1 MRYAIPVARPGRT
14 VARRLQ
20 LAPHRLLPWLLLGAV
35 AVPAAAQDESAAGG
49 PFQFVCPVESA
60 PSFVDGI
67 PVPGGRTWER
77 RDDLP
82 PDGAAPAGCWAWS
95 ESCSPRPL
103 EPGQSAAAACRA
115 GGESAT
121 PLTVRMRVT
130 AASNPSGDSVDGTA
144 AAPGF
149 EVVAAP
155 AAMWR
160 QVPWNLLPSTVVS
173 AGSLSL
179 LRNDETWRV
188 QALTGGFASPWRDA
202 PPEESSVD
210 LALQEAVE
218 LAVRA
223 TGDGVPLAGAR
234 MTLVRPAS
242 GMFSFA
248 EPLGFAISDAD
259 GEARLIVSGRERSA
273 VLVSHVTRTAS
284 AFERFAE
291 VPPVV
296 ELGPGL
302 AVTGLTVDP
311 EGRPVAGARLVG
323 LSWVAGGLALMQRHQ
338 GLSGPDGRFLLTG
351 FARGAASLRTDGG
364 ELEYAERFDL
374 EGPRDLGPIVLR
386 APERFWIQVVDGRRG
401 TPIPDARALFEGGE
415 ATRTDQDGLARLSP
429 RFSRILLLA
438 AKGYRAARFQFAGG
452 GAAAE
457 SNPPPGLAAF
467 PVDLAGG
474 AGATAGEPV
483 VLRLA
488 PAFTVEGVFVAADG
502 VTPAASGR
510 VVTTQS
516 VAGGSSTGQRTIA
529 ADGSFSVDLAP
540 GAYKLELT
548 AANAGRRVLEVSGS
562 AGETRDLGIV
572 VAPASAWVSGTVV
585 SPDYAPVPEA
595 RISWLRPTEFGA
607 LMARAMGRMT
617 EVAADADGYFELH
630 GLELGASSLRVE
642 AEGFAP
648 LEFEVEAAA
657 IGWVD
662 AGFVELSRGRRITV
676 RSDVDGG
683 TVNLDPG
690 NEHDPLGSVT
700 GKLID
705 GAAVFE
711 NVPEAPLRVRV
722 LDEGVPVCE
731 RREEAGTGDETIRC
745 DRSTVTVTG
754 LVTVTGQPGDGRLI
768 WQSKV
773 ENPQPEGVGRV
784 LGSPLGRTR
793 VVTSKLELTA
803 PIDAEGN
810 YRLESMLPGE
820 WDVILWSDTGGWQQQ
835 RRVTVPDA
843 PGEEVV
849 VDFRYGGVSVEGIVA
864 DAEGRPVA
872 QATVDIFPGRRAVV
886 ADRNGRYEIRD
897 LAPGAYQLRARFRH
911 SRSDLASVELRDYN
925 DRQSVQLQ
933 LRDDPSD
940 DELTVRLAGVGG
952 GFCFVEM
959 EGAGQRTV
967 RIDGGAASTKLTPP
981 LTDRVRVACQ
991 ADGRWVLG
999 GWQALEPALERGI
1012 DFDPF
1017 ESESSIVLTGE
1028 PSTAAI
1034 QVTGPGGWDLGS
1046 LRIWFGG
1053 ATTFSAGET
1062 ISNLPEGEYTLRWGN
1077 QVRSVWMERRR
1088 ATEVEIE

>member
-1 MRYAIPVARPGRT
+1 M
-14 VARRLQ
+14 
-20 LAPHRLLPWLLLGAV
+20 LLGVV
-35 AVPAAAQDESAAGG
+35 AVPAAAQDEPAAGG
-49 PFQFVCPVESA
+49 PFQFVCPVEIA
-60 PSFVDGI
+60 PSFIDGI
-67 PVPGGRTWER
+67 PVPADRTWER

-82 PDGAAPAGCWAWS
+82 AASAAPAGCWAWS
-95 ESCSPRPL
+95 ESCSPRLL
-103 EPGQSAAAACRA
+103 EPEQSAAAACRA
-115 GGESAT
+115 GGDSAS
-121 PLTVRMRVT
+121 PLTVRMRVA
-130 AASNPSGDSVDGTA
+130 AASAADSASTSAAVSASA
-144 AAPGF
+144 AASGEDSADGRAVVPGF
-149 EVVAAP
+149 DVIAAP

-160 QVPWNLLPSTVVS
+160 QVPWNLLPSTRVS
-173 AGSLSL
+173 SGSLSL
-179 LRNDETWRV
+179 PRSGETWRV
-188 QALTGGFASPWRDA
+188 QALTGGFASPWRDVA
-202 PPEESSVD
+202 PEQGSVE
-210 LALQEAVE
+210 LVLQEAVE
-218 LAVRA
+218 LTVRA
-223 TGDGVPLAGAR
+223 TGDGAPLAGAR

-248 EPLGFAISDAD
+248 EPLGFGISGAD
-259 GEARLIVSGRERSA
+259 GEARLIVSERERSA
-273 VLVSHVTRTAS
+273 VLVSHVARTAS
-284 AFERFAE
+284 AFERHSEA
-291 VPPVV
+291 PPVV
-296 ELGPGL
+296 ELGSGL
-302 AVTGLTVDP
+302 AVSGRAVDP
-311 EGRPVAGARLVG
+311 EGRPVAGVRLLG
-323 LSWVAGGLALMQRHQ
+323 LSWVAGELEVMQRHL

-351 FARGAASLRTDGG
+351 FARGAGSLRTDGG

-374 EGPRDLGPIVLR
+374 ADPLDLGSIVLR
-386 APERFWIQVVDGRRG
+386 APERYWIQVVDASRG

-415 ATRTDQDGLARLSP
+415 ATRTDRDGLARLSP

-438 AKGYRAARFQFAGG
+438 AKGHRAARFQFAGA

-457 SNPPPGLAAF
+457 ENPPPGLAAF

-510 VVTTQS
+510 VVTTRS
-516 VAGGSSTGQRTIA
+516 VAGGSSTGQSTIA

-572 VAPASAWVSGTVV
+572 VAPASTWVSGTVV

-595 RISWLRPTEFGA
+595 KISWLRPTEFGA
-607 LMARAMGRMT
+607 LMARAMGRIT

-657 IGWVD
+657 IGWID

-690 NEHDPLGSVT
+690 NEHDPLGPMT
-700 GKLID
+700 GKLVD
-705 GAAVFE
+705 GAAAFE

-754 LVTVTGQPGDGRLI
+754 LVTVAGQPGDGRLN
-768 WQSKV
+768 WRAKV

-793 VVTSKLELTA
+793 VVSSKLELTA

-810 YRLESMLPGE
+810 YRLESMIPGE
-820 WDVILWSDTGGWQQQ
+820 WDVTLRSEAGGWQQGRQ
-835 RRVTVPDA
+835 ITVPDA

-864 DAEGRPVA
+864 DAEGQPVA

-886 ADRNGRYEIRD
+886 ADGNGRYEIRD

-911 SRSDLASVELRDYN
+911 QRSDLVDVELRDYN

-940 DELTVRLAGVGG
+940 DELRVRLPGAGG

-1012 DFDPF
+1012 ELDPF
-1017 ESESSIVLTGE
+1017 ESESSIVLTGD
-1028 PSTAAI
+1028 PSTAPVQI
-1034 QVTGPGGWDLGS
+1034 VGPGGWDLGS

-1053 ATTFSAGET
+1053 ATAFSVGET
-1062 ISNLPEGEYTLRWGN
+1062 ISNLPAGEYTLRWGN
-1077 QVRSVWMERRR
+1077 QVRTVWTERRR
-1088 ATEVEIE
+1088 AAEVEIEVED